1 MRVRFAL
8 LLGMFP
14 ALSAAQQAP
23 SIEELLPRLY
33 AYASEYRAKLP
44 SLSCDESITSQL
56 VVDGKIAKETRI
68 EATLREIR
76 DDSKSDPFIEH
87 HTFNKV
93 DGRPPKPNFKFLFLV
108 QGGFA
113 NLVGFSRKDA
123 AACFDYHLA
132 SQNDGATLRLDMA
145 LKPDSSANPHC
156 NDIPA
161 GFRKTVLVDA
171 ETGHITH
178 VERTISADAAKN
190 PKEVYFASIDYS
202 PQKLGNDTFWLPA
215 RIYAHDLTGE
225 MRMFAVYSNFHRYA
239 GEMKILPDEKLA
251 DKNE

>member
-1 MRVRFAL
+1 MKVQFAL

-14 ALSAAQQAP
+14 ALSAPQQAP
-23 SIEELLPRLY
+23 SVDALLPRLY

-56 VVDGKIAKETRI
+56 VVDGKIIKETKI

-76 DDSKSDPFIEH
+76 DGAGSDPFIEH
-87 HTFNKV
+87 HTFKTV
-93 DGRPPKPNFKFLFLV
+93 DGRPPKTHFKIPFLV

-113 NLVGFSRKDA
+113 NALGFSREDTA
-123 AACFDYHLA
+123 SCFNYRLT
-132 SQNDGATLRLDMA
+132 SQDGGITLRLDMA
-145 LKPDSSANPHC
+145 LKSESNADPHC
-156 NDIPA
+156 KEIHE

-178 VERTISADAAKN
+178 VERTISAEAAKTA
-190 PKEVYFASIDYS
+190 KEVYFASIDYG
-202 PQKLGNDTFWLPA
+202 PQKLGKDTFWLPA
-215 RIYAHDLTGE
+215 RIYAHDLSGE

-239 GEMKILPDEKLA
+239 GEMKIVPENNFA
-251 DKNE
+251 DQNK